1 MHLEKIYKMKIVAI
15 IKDNE
20 IISATEYTGDAEIKV
35 QQSSVYIDTP
45 ENLLLIMSAIGVED
59 TSKLEIFMT

>member
-1 MHLEKIYKMKIVAI
+1 MKIVAI
-15 IKDNE
+15 VKDNE

-35 QQSSVYIDTP
+35 QQSSVFIDTP
-45 ENLLLIMSAIGVED
+45 ENLLLIMNAIGVED

>member
-1 MHLEKIYKMKIVAI
+1 MKIVAI

-35 QQSSVYIDTP
+35 QQSSVFIDTA
-45 ENLLLIMSAIGVED
+45 ENLMLIMNAIGVED
-59 TSKLEIFMT
+59 VSKIEIFMT

>member
-1 MHLEKIYKMKIVAI
+1 MKIVAI

-35 QQSSVYIDTP
+35 QQSSAYIDTP
-45 ENLLLIMSAIGVED
+45 ENLLLIMNAIGVED
-59 TSKLEIFMT
+59 TSKLDIFKNNSNEEI

>member
-1 MHLEKIYKMKIVAI
+1 MHLKEIYKMKITVI

-20 IISATEYTGDAEIKV
+20 IISSTEYTGDAEIKV
-35 QQSSVYIDTP
+35 QQSSVFIDTP
-45 ENLLLIMSAIGVED
+45 ENLMLIMNAIGVED